1 MELIDVTAMSL
12 KLLSLPLFATT
23 VTPAEVE
30 AKCALQFAR
39 MITPPIILIVVR
51 MQFQPLGFSN
61 LMVDSPS
68 TLTLGLIN
76 TREGELVGSVSLG
89 SLPIPN
95 TLTDV
100 PIVLNCGV
108 FPNGLSPQALRQAAI
123 ALSASRAET
132 AIGKDSIRQN
142 VRIPDQGDRCFRA
155 NVTEDSGGT

>member
-12 KLLSLPLFATT
+12 KLLSWPLRATT

-39 MITPPIILIVVR
+39 MLTLPMILIVVR
-51 MQFQPLGFSN
+51 MQYQPLGFSN
-61 LMVDSPS
+61 SMLDPPS
-68 TLTLGLIN
+68 TLRFGLIN

-100 PIVLNCGV
+100 PIVLNFGV
-108 FPNGLSPQALRQAAI
+108 FPKGLSPQAFRQAAI

-132 AIGKDSIRQN
+132 DIGKDSIMQN
-142 VRIPDQGDRCFRA
+142 ATRA
-155 NVTEDSGGT
+155 TIGLVFFDVFMLKYLPA